1 VLTIAGLV
9 ADLDAV
15 GQQLRGICNNLHPT
29 YLGEPLS
36 RAVEQTIAHLAEQHR
51 GIMIEPVGE
60 GTEYATIPDDAK
72 TACKVVVDQAIRNA
86 IRHGQA
92 TRIQIW
98 LTFTPTGPLSLRI
111 ADNGAGFTLQPL
123 RRLRTKGHHGIGNMT
138 ARAELAGG
146 TLQIESAPGQGT
158 QITLCIPLPAYTPRA
173 EPAEPEYDSD
183 GGGEP
188 VLLSS

>member
-1 VLTIAGLV
+1 LV

-29 YLGEPLS
+29 YLGEPL
-36 RAVEQTIAHLAEQHR
+36 RTTVEQTIAHLTEQHPA
-51 GIMIEPVGE
+51 IKIELVVQ
-60 GTEYATIPDDAK
+60 GTEYATIPDEAK

-92 TRIQIW
+92 PRIQVQ
-98 LTFTPTGPLSLRI
+98 LTFAPTGPLSLRI
-111 ADNGAGFTLQPL
+111 ADNGPGFTLEPL

-158 QITLCIPLPAYTPRA
+158 QITLCIPLPADTPGA
-173 EPAEPEYDSD
+173 EPAEPGPDSD

-188 VLLSS
+188 VLRGR